1 MRVGSGLGS
10 VIPRHG
16 FDEPPLV
23 GVADGVPWLIAG
35 VERMGIYRHWLAACV
50 LGVVMSTQ
58 TACGNEQRFAFHGL
72 SYNQA
77 VDMPQV
83 DLLDCLY
90 GDGLGAHTQKEVDA
104 GQARRGECGN
114 MFGDMPIGDFL
125 YVKWRDKATQ
135 KVYEDRVDLKSRLPS
150 PKEMHKKKIYFLIDD
165 NQLYVY
171 LIPDSDWDTRR
182 NYLPIG
188 ENPNGPG
195 SSAHLDVKTLYPD
208 NSLPKIRGGRM
219 SEEYYEKRIREMHQL
234 MQAEKVGKP

>member
-1 MRVGSGLGS
+1 MGSG
-10 VIPRHG
+10 IPRHG
-16 FDEPPLV
+16 FDERPLV
-23 GVADGVPWLIAG
+23 GVADGVARLTAK
-35 VERMGIYRHWLAACV
+35 VERMGINRHWLAACL

-83 DLLDCLY
+83 DILDCLY

-135 KVYEDRVDLKSRLPS
+135 KEYEDRVDLKSRLPS

-171 LIPDSDWDTRR
+171 LIPDQDWEGKR
-182 NYLPIG
+182 NHLPEG
-188 ENPNGPG
+188 HPANGPFTYRY
-195 SSAHLDVKTLYPD
+195 LDVKTLYPEND
-208 NSLPKIRGGRM
+208 PPKVRGNLYDPIAPITDVAPG
-219 SEEYYEKRIREMHQL
+219 
-234 MQAEKVGKP
+234 VNP